1 MVSDQRGNPVG
12 TNSAEA
18 LAAFERA
25 SWRLSAFDG
34 VPLDDLQT
42 ASAHDPQWM
51 LPHVARAGFLLS
63 LTEAA
68 LRPEVEAAL
77 AQARPLAAAAPARE
91 RLHLAAA
98 EQAAA
103 GRWAAA
109 CEAWDQLLLRS
120 PRDHLALQL
129 AHLFDFY
136 RGDAAA
142 LRQRVARVLPEWPRD
157 DPLRP
162 WVLGLWAFGLEECHL
177 YDQAEAAGREALADG
192 ARVPWAVHAV
202 AHVMEMQGRHDDGL
216 RWLDAE
222 RHAWEDPFEGQENGM
237 IGHNTW
243 HRALFRLEALDT
255 AGALA
260 EYDQRLDRLAREGIT
275 LQRLDAAALL
285 WRLHLLDVDVGD
297 RWRTLLA
304 GWPGHPTDA
313 GHYAFNDWHAAI
325 ACLGAGDLAGA
336 RELLR
341 QARSRAGGDNT
352 TMSTE
357 VGLPL
362 VQAFL
367 DFTEGRLE
375 AAGQALYRLRERAWR
390 FGGSHAQRD
399 LIDQTL
405 LACAARGA
413 AGAEGRAVLRE
424 RLMARALTP
433 WTQHWLGRLTM

>member
-1 MVSDQRGNPVG
+1 MHDDLRGNPVG
-12 TNSAEA
+12 TSSTAA
-18 LAAFERA
+18 LSAFERA
-25 SWRLSAFDG
+25 SWRLSAFYG

-42 ASAHDPQWM
+42 ASDHDPHWM

-63 LTEAA
+63 LTEAR
-68 LRPEVEAAL
+68 LLPEVHAAL
-77 AQARPLAAAAPARE
+77 AQARRLAASAPERE
-91 RLHLAAA
+91 QWHLAAA
-98 EQAAA
+98 ERAAE

-109 CEAWDQLLLRS
+109 CEAWEHLLLHW

-136 RGDAAA
+136 RGDAVA

-162 WVLGLWAFGLEECHL
+162 WVLGLWAFGLEECNL

-216 RWLDAE
+216 RWLDAQ

-243 HRALFRLEALDT
+243 HRALFRLETLDT
-255 AGALA
+255 TAVLA

-297 RWRTLLA
+297 RWRRLRA
-304 GWPGHPTDA
+304 DWPGCHDEA
-313 GHYAFNDWHAAI
+313 GHYAFNDWHALI
-325 ACLGAGDLAGA
+325 ACVGAGDLAGA
-336 RELLR
+336 HELQR
-341 QARSRAGGDNT
+341 RARGAAGSDNH
-352 TMSTE
+352 TMADA

-362 VQAFL
+362 MQAVL
-367 DFTEGRLE
+367 DFAEGRLDT
-375 AAGQALYRLRERAWR
+375 AGQTLYRLRQRAWR

-424 RLMARALTP
+424 RLMARARSP
-433 WTQHWLGRLTM
+433 WTQHWLDRLIA